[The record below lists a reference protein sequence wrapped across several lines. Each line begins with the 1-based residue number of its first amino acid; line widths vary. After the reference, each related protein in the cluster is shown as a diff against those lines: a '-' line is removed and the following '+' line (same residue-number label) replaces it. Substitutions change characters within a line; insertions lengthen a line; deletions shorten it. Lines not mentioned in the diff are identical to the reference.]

1 METTDQLL
9 AQIHE
14 MKGRNAF
21 RKYIEYIRFPY
32 FRNLE
37 KDTRIDFDFPL
48 TVFVGQN
55 GSGKSSTLHALFGAP
70 RNKSIGTYWFSTDVD
85 PIEEVSSGGDR
96 HCFIYAYKERSVN
109 LEVLKTRI
117 HNASNLD
124 YWETSRPVVGYGMQ
138 ILPGGQRN
146 PPLEKNV
153 EYIDFR
159 SELSA
164 FDKYFHFRTPNIT
177 KKIRSK
183 QDYLRKYSS
192 FLRQIIDNPTRII
205 RRHNINQNRVL
216 RQLLES
222 ELESISFILGKRYSA
237 GRLIEHKLFQDWGFS
252 VVFQTPHHSYS
263 EAFAGS
269 GEMAVVRLV
278 LKVLDAERYSLIL
291 LDEPEVSLHPGAQKR
306 LMQFILWQIKQ
317 KQLQVVISTHSP
329 NIIEG
334 LPSNAIK
341 VFSQMPDGK
350 FNVKSEITPNEAFYH
365 LELSNPSK
373 KTIIVEDNTAKMIVD
388 EVLNTLGEDIASQ
401 FEVTY
406 YTGGHSV
413 LKCNFI
419 SIYSQESL
427 SNKYVLFDGDQRKPH
442 FDPDSVAMTEHT
454 NERFKLEIT
463 NQTGCNVEFRPDGNS
478 ASGGNTEQEKLLRE
492 KYLKYYLNHVFYLPL
507 MIPED
512 IVWSDDLARKQ
523 LASIDKE
530 TSFSRVQEGSD
541 NKEKFYLLTLEMTGD
556 SANMETFV
564 KLFTKH
570 WVDQKDENFDSI
582 QEVIN
587 IMRQ

>member
-1 METTDQLL
+1 METTNQLL

-14 MKGRNAF
+14 MKDRNAF

-70 RNKSIGTYWFSTDVD
+70 RGVSIESYWFSTAVD
-85 PIEEVSSGGDR
+85 PIEEVSLGGDR
-96 HCFIYAYKERSVN
+96 HCFIYAYKDRTSN

-117 HNASNLD
+117 RNASNPD
-124 YWETSRPVVGYGMQ
+124 YWETSRPVAGYGMQ
-138 ILPGGQRN
+138 ILSGGRRN

-153 EYIDFR
+153 VYIDFR

-164 FDKYFHFRTPNIT
+164 FDKYFYFRTPNLT
-177 KKIRSK
+177 ARIRSK
-183 QDYLRKYSS
+183 QDFLRKYSR
-192 FLRQIIDNPTRII
+192 FLRQIIDDPTLII
-205 RRHNINQNRVL
+205 RRYNTPQNFPL
-216 RQLLES
+216 RQLLPN
-222 ELESISFILGKRYSA
+222 ELESISFILGKRYIA
-237 GRLIEHKLFQDWGFS
+237 GQLIEHKLFQDWGFS

-306 LMQFILWQIKQ
+306 LMQFLLWQIKQ

-334 LPSNAIK
+334 LPPNAIK
-341 VFSQMPDGK
+341 VFSQMPDGR

-388 EVLNTLGEDIASQ
+388 EVLKALGEDIASQ
-401 FEVTY
+401 FEVTF
-406 YTGGHSV
+406 YTGGQSV

-427 SNKYVLFDGDQRKPH
+427 SNKFVLFDGDQRKPH
-442 FDPDSVAMTEHT
+442 FDPDSVAMAEHT
-454 NERFKLEIT
+454 NERFRQEIT
-463 NQTGCNVEFRPDGNS
+463 NQTGCDVEFRPDGNS

-512 IVWSDDLARKQ
+512 IIWSDDLARKQ

-530 TSFSRVQEGSD
+530 ASFSLIQAGSN
-541 NKEKFYLLTLEMTGD
+541 NKEKFYLFTLEMTGD
-556 SANMETFV
+556 SANMETFI

-570 WVDQKDENFDSI
+570 WVDQRDENFDSI